1 MKEKVQFKKKRK
13 IMFFVSFF
21 FVFKSFEKL
30 LNQNIQTRITATP
43 GVH

>member
-1 MKEKVQFKKKRK
+1 MKEKVQFKKKK
-13 IMFFVSFF
+13 NNVFCFIF

-43 GVH
+43 EVH